1 MGSGALAQPHRSSV
15 DPDTGTQVEPGG
27 EGRIVL
33 SGTWPF
39 HRAAVLLR
47 YENGDWGR
55 WIGPAADGFP
65 EFEMLGRTRDL
76 VRFRDRQGTPLTIAS
91 IPIREALD
99 GFGFV
104 PKVPRPQ
111 FLVRVEEGRVPR
123 VTIDVECFAI
133 AGNAWRA
140 RSEEAIREAVLD
152 QLPALRAA
160 CDDGDVEVA
169 IGLHFRSKLTNRSSV
184 I

>member
-1 MGSGALAQPHRSSV
+1 M
-15 DPDTGTQVEPGG
+15 
-27 EGRIVL
+27 L

-55 WIGPAADGFP
+55 WIGPGADGFP

-76 VRFRDRQGTPLTIAS
+76 VRFRDRQGRPHS
-91 IPIREALD
+91 VPSVPIREALD

-104 PKVPRPQ
+104 PKIPRPQ
-111 FLVRVEEGRVPR
+111 FVIHVEPGAVPTVR
-123 VTIDVECFAI
+123 IDVECYAI
-133 AGNAWRA
+133 AGPAWRA
-140 RSEEAIREAVLD
+140 RSEEAVRAAVLD
-152 QLPALRAA
+152 HLPALRAA
-160 CDDGDVEVA
+160 CNDGDARLA
-169 IGLHFRSKLTNRSSV
+169 IGLHFRSRLTNRSSV